1 MEFWIYNGQ
10 VVTGKGLGH
19 SAILVSGRKIKKII
33 SDTEF
38 RNEIL
43 PSLDRTDSFDAGG
56 KLVFA
61 GGIDAHVH
69 FREPGMTRKADME
82 SESKAAVLGGVTSF
96 IDMPNTRPATTS
108 AACLAEKL
116 ASADGRLHA
125 NYGFHLGATND
136 NYGEIDRILQ
146 EGKDGICSKD
156 FGGIKVF
163 MGSSTGNMLVDD
175 DNVLDSLFSTDR
187 KEILVHCEDE
197 NTIRKNLADAENA
210 LGEDIPFGMHPD
222 IRSREAC
229 ILSSAKALDRAV
241 RLGTRLHLLHVST
254 KEEVE
259 MVRTAKLSNPRI
271 TAETS
276 ANYLWFC
283 DRDYARLGSRIKC
296 NPSIKTEE
304 DRRALRQAVKDGTID
319 TVGSDHAPH
328 LPEEK
333 DGKYPVCPSGM
344 PSVQQSLQVLLT
356 VADQENIPLGRIA
369 EVFSEKISSMLGIED
384 RGFIREGYYAD
395 IVIVD
400 MNVTRAVRAEDIAYK
415 CGWSPY
421 EGETLKGRITDVFVN
436 GKHAVKDS
444 VLAGTAPAGE
454 RLIFRK

>member
-10 VVTGKGLGH
+10 VVTGKGVGH

-210 LGEDIPFGMHPD
+210 FGEDIPFSFDKRGSGNGQDRQTLQPPD
-222 IRSREAC
+222 YGRNFGQLPVVLRQGLC
-229 ILSSAKALDRAV
+229 K
-241 RLGTRLHLLHVST
+241 TR
-254 KEEVE
+254 KQDK
-259 MVRTAKLSNPRI
+259 MQPFNQ
-271 TAETS
+271 
-276 ANYLWFC
+276 
-283 DRDYARLGSRIKC
+283 
-296 NPSIKTEE
+296 
-304 DRRALRQAVKDGTID
+304 DRRGQKGTETGRQGRYDRYCRVR
-319 TVGSDHAPH
+319 P
-328 LPEEK
+328 
-333 DGKYPVCPSGM
+333 CPS
-344 PSVQQSLQVLLT
+344 
-356 VADQENIPLGRIA
+356 
-369 EVFSEKISSMLGIED
+369 
-384 RGFIREGYYAD
+384 
-395 IVIVD
+395 
-400 MNVTRAVRAEDIAYK
+400 
-415 CGWSPY
+415 SP
-421 EGETLKGRITDVFVN
+421 
-436 GKHAVKDS
+436 
-444 VLAGTAPAGE
+444 
-454 RLIFRK
+454 